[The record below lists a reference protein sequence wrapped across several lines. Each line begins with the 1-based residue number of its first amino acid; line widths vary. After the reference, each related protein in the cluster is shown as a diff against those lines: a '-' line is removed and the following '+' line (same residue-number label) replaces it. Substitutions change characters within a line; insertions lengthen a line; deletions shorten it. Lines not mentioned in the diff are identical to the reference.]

1 MRVVIVGGGMAGLVL
16 ARGLLHRGVA
26 PVVLE
31 RMPSAAVVEGPI
43 MLPFQAYGALQEIG
57 LLEGIRAAG
66 RDVPPHRDGLPVSIG
81 VGRQLVLE
89 RLREGVDIR
98 WEHELV
104 DLLRDGERVTGV
116 RARGPGGEMEIPAG
130 IVVGADGTHSRVRD
144 LAGIPHITRPSEGGG
159 LSFTSPVVMPSS
171 FVMAYQSDGRQ
182 VGVMSWP
189 GGSAGWW
196 QIDRIGREAAL
207 APGLEAF
214 KRSFTRLLPPAELAL
229 EGVTS
234 MDQVRY
240 REITEVVSERWWN
253 PGVMLIGEAAHAMDP
268 ESGVGAGLGFGDA
281 LQLAKS
287 IAANPDDPDEA
298 CRHHE
303 HWRRPVVDPYVS
315 VGAQGARIPQGPPGS
330 QRPPWEYWPPREF

>member
-1 MRVVIVGGGMAGLVL
+1 MRVVVVGGGMAGLVL
-16 ARGLLHRGVA
+16 ARALMKRGIT

-31 RMPSAAVVEGPI
+31 RAPAGRVIEGPI
-43 MLPFQAYGALQEIG
+43 MLPFQAYEALEDLG
-57 LLEGIRAAG
+57 LYETIRAAG
-66 RDVPPHRDGLPVSIG
+66 RDVAVGEDGRPVAIA
-81 VGRQLVLE
+81 VARQTLIDHIA
-89 RLREGVDIR
+89 EGVPV
-98 WEHELV
+98 EHEEEVL
-104 DLLRDGERVTGV
+104 DLLRDGDRVVGV
-116 RARGPGGEMEIPAG
+116 RTRGPGGERDVPADL
-130 IVVGADGTHSRVRD
+130 VVGADGTMSGVRE
-144 LAGIPHITRPSEGGG
+144 LAGIPHVTRPSEGGG

-196 QIDRIGREAAL
+196 QIDRIGPEAAL

-214 KRSFTRLLPPAELAL
+214 KRSFIRLLPPAELAL

-240 REITEVVSERWWN
+240 REVTEVVSERWWN

-281 LQLAKS
+281 LQLATS
-287 IAANPDDPDEA
+287 IAANPGDPDEA

-315 VGAQGARIPQGPPGS
+315 VGAQGARIPQGPPGA
-330 QRPPWEYWPPREF
+330 QRPPWEYWPPRED